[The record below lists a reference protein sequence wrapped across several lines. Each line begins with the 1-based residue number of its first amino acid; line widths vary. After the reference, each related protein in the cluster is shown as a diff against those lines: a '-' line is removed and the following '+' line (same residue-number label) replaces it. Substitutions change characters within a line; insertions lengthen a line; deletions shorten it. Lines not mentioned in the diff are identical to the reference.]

1 MHRIHLK
8 TIESFYKEKFETEI
22 EAKSFDNNKTG
33 ETYDAIYKKGLDVAF
48 VYKTDEGRFYSVDS
62 DGKIIDG
69 ENIYGYVN
77 APISTKENGTLVF
90 SEQDLVLHYEYEIQD
105 NAELIRREAELFP
118 ERTPIVLNGMG

>member
-1 MHRIHLK
+1 MDNRIHLK
-8 TIESFYKEKFETEI
+8 TIENFYKEKFGVEI

-48 VYKTDEGRFYSVDS
+48 VYKMDDGSRFFSVDS

-77 APISTKENGTLVF
+77 APVSTKENGTSARKAGL
-90 SEQDLVLHYEYEIQD
+90 LVL
-105 NAELIRREAELFP
+105 
-118 ERTPIVLNGMG
+118 

>member
-1 MHRIHLK
+1 MDNRIHLK
-8 TIESFYKEKFETEI
+8 TIESFYREKFGVEI

-48 VYKTDEGRFYSVDS
+48 VYKMDDGSRFFSVDS

-77 APISTKENGTLVF
+77 APVSTKEN
-90 SEQDLVLHYEYEIQD
+90 
-105 NAELIRREAELFP
+105 
-118 ERTPIVLNGMG
+118 